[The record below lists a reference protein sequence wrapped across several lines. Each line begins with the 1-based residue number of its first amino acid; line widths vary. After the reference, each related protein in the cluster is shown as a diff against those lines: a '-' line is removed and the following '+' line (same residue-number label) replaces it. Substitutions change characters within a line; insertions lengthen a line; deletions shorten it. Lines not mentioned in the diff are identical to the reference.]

1 MSIKVKFE
9 LGGNVILKN
18 KKNSRNFTLSL
29 PEGITIQE
37 VVEKKLGYTPLEA
50 KYFTYLVNE
59 KSAKGFAKL
68 SDGDDVKI
76 LLPMGG
82 G

>member
-1 MSIKVKFE
+1 MIKVNFE
-9 LGGNVILKN
+9 LGGNILR
-18 KKNSRNFTLSL
+18 KKIKKSRFVLNLTEGTTL
-29 PEGITIQE
+29 QE
-37 VVEKKLGYTPLEA
+37 VIENKLGYTPLEA

-59 KSAKGFAKL
+59 KTARPHHKL